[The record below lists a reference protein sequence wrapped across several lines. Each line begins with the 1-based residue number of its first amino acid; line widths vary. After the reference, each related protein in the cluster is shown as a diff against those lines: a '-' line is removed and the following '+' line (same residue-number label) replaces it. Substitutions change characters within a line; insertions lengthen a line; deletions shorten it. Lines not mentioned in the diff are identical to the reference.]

1 MKKLIRITTVPVSLE
16 KLLNGQ
22 WEFFK
27 KHYNLTAVSADGQEL
42 KKFGESIQIRTFGI
56 PLTRKITF
64 FSDLKALLTLYFF
77 FRKEKPLIVHTQTP
91 KAGLIGMLAAF
102 LARVPIRMHDVVGL
116 PLMEKRGF
124 KYYLLYFVEKVVYT
138 CAHRIYPNSFGLKK
152 YMIDT
157 KLASNTKMKV
167 LANGSSN
174 GVDVSHF
181 SKEHFSQEENSA
193 LKKELNIDPTN
204 FIFLF
209 IGRLVGDKGINE
221 LIEAFSNLSDEDQ
234 KIKLLLVGTFE
245 KELDPLKKETLYK
258 IKNNPGIISVGYQE
272 EVRPYFAIG
281 SCFVFPSYR
290 EGFPNVVLEAASM
303 ELPCIVSD
311 INGSNEIITDQING
325 IIIPKKDTKALQ
337 KAMFSMKHDTNQR
350 QLYEANSREGIAEKF
365 GKQIFYQAL
374 LAEYKELEDD
384 L

>member
-1 MKKLIRITTVPVSLE
+1 VKKLIRITTVPVSLE

-42 KKFGESIQIRTFGI
+42 KKFGKASQIVTFGI
-56 PLTRKITF
+56 PLTRKINF
-64 FSDLKALLTLYFF
+64 FLDLKALWKLYLFL
-77 FRKEKPLIVHTQTP
+77 RKEQPLIVHTLTP
-91 KAGLIGMLAAF
+91 KAGLVGMLAAF
-102 LARVPIRMHDVVGL
+102 FAGVPIRLHDVVGL
-116 PLMEKRGF
+116 PLMEKTGL
-124 KYYLLYFVEKVVYT
+124 KYCLLFCIEKIVYA

-152 YMIDT
+152 YIIDT
-157 KLASNTKMKV
+157 KISSSKKMKV

-181 SKEHFSQEENSA
+181 SKKHFSAETNIA
-193 LKKELNIDPTN
+193 LKEQLNIDTTD
-204 FIFLF
+204 FVYLF

-221 LIEAFSNLSDEDQ
+221 LISAFTVLSEKED
-234 KIKLLLVGTFE
+234 KIKLLLVGNYE
-245 KELDPLKKETLYK
+245 DDLDPLQKETLLI
-258 IKNNPGIISVGYQE
+258 IKKNPNIISVGYQE
-272 EVRPYFAIG
+272 EVRPYLAIA

-311 INGSNEIITDQING
+311 INGSNEIITDQVNG
-325 IIIPKKDTKALQ
+325 IVIPKKNTESLTS
-337 KAMFSMKHDTNQR
+337 AMFNIKNDNNLR
-350 QLYEANSREGIAEKF
+350 QLFTTNSRKGIAEKF
-365 GKQIFYQAL
+365 GKEILYKSL
-374 LAEYKELEDD
+374 LLEYKELEDD

>member
-1 MKKLIRITTVPVSLE
+1 M
-16 KLLNGQ
+16 
-22 WEFFK
+22 
-27 KHYNLTAVSADGQEL
+27 
-42 KKFGESIQIRTFGI
+42 
-56 PLTRKITF
+56 
-64 FSDLKALLTLYFF
+64 
-77 FRKEKPLIVHTQTP
+77 
-91 KAGLIGMLAAF
+91 
-102 LARVPIRMHDVVGL
+102 
-116 PLMEKRGF
+116 
-124 KYYLLYFVEKVVYT
+124 EKVVYA

-152 YMIDT
+152 YMIDI
-157 KLASNTKMKV
+157 KLASNTKMRV

-181 SKEHFSQEENSA
+181 SKENFSKEENNT
-193 LKKELNIDPTN
+193 LKKQLNIDPTD

-245 KELDPLKKETLYK
+245 KELDPLKKETLQK
-258 IKNNPGIISVGYQE
+258 IRNNPQIISVGYQE
-272 EVRPYFAIG
+272 EVRPYFAIA

-311 INGSNEIITDQING
+311 INGSNEIITDQVNG

-337 KAMFSMKHDTNQR
+337 KAM
-350 QLYEANSREGIAEKF
+350 IV
-365 GKQIFYQAL
+365 
-374 LAEYKELEDD
+374 
-384 L
+384 

>member
-1 MKKLIRITTVPVSLE
+1 MKKLFRVVTAPVSLE

-27 KHYNLTAVSADGQEL
+27 TYYDITAIASKDEELVAFGQANQT
-42 KKFGESIQIRTFGI
+42 KTFGI
-56 PLTRKITF
+56 SLTRRITL
-64 FSDLKALLTLYFF
+64 FSDLKALWTLYFF

-116 PLMEKRGF
+116 PLMEKSGLKF
-124 KYYLLYFVEKVVYT
+124 YLLFYVEKIAYA

-157 KLASNTKMKV
+157 RLSSSTKMKV

-181 SKEHFSQEENSA
+181 SKEHFPKEANSA
-193 LKKELNIDPTN
+193 LKKQLNIDPTD

-258 IKNNPGIISVGYQE
+258 IKNNPQIISVGYQE
-272 EVRPYFAIG
+272 EVRPYFAIA

-311 INGSNEIITDQING
+311 INGSNEIIMDQING
-325 IIIPKKDTKALQ
+325 IIIPKKDIKALQ
-337 KAMFSMKHDTNQR
+337 ETMFCMKDDTNQR
-350 QLYEANSREGIAEKF
+350 QFYAANSRKGIAEKF
-365 GKQIFYQAL
+365 SKQILYQAL

>member
-42 KKFGESIQIRTFGI
+42 KKFGKASQIVTFGI
-56 PLTRKITF
+56 PLTRKINF
-64 FSDLKALLTLYFF
+64 FLDLKALWKLYLFL
-77 FRKEKPLIVHTQTP
+77 RKEQPLIVHTLTP
-91 KAGLIGMLAAF
+91 KAGLVGMLAAF
-102 LARVPIRMHDVVGL
+102 FAGVPIRLHDVVGL
-116 PLMEKRGF
+116 PLMEKTGL
-124 KYYLLYFVEKVVYT
+124 KYCLLFCIEKIVYA

-152 YMIDT
+152 YIIDT
-157 KLASNTKMKV
+157 KISSSKKMKV

-181 SKEHFSQEENSA
+181 SKKHFSAETNIA
-193 LKKELNIDPTN
+193 LKEQLNIDTTD
-204 FIFLF
+204 FVYLF

-221 LIEAFSNLSDEDQ
+221 LISAFTVLSEKED
-234 KIKLLLVGTFE
+234 KIKLLLVGNYE
-245 KELDPLKKETLYK
+245 DDLDPLQKETLLI
-258 IKNNPGIISVGYQE
+258 IKKNPNIISVGYQE
-272 EVRPYFAIG
+272 EVRPYLAIA

-311 INGSNEIITDQING
+311 INGSNEIITDQVNG
-325 IIIPKKDTKALQ
+325 IVIPKKNTESLTS
-337 KAMFSMKHDTNQR
+337 AMFNIKNDNNLR
-350 QLYEANSREGIAEKF
+350 QLFTTNSRKGIAEKF
-365 GKQIFYQAL
+365 GKEILYKSL
-374 LAEYKELEDD
+374 LLEYKELEDD

>member
-1 MKKLIRITTVPVSLE
+1 VKKLIRITTVPVSLE

-42 KKFGESIQIRTFGI
+42 KKFGKASQIVTFGI
-56 PLTRKITF
+56 PLTRKINF
-64 FSDLKALLTLYFF
+64 FLDLKALWKLYLFL
-77 FRKEKPLIVHTQTP
+77 RKEQPLIVHTQTP
-91 KAGLIGMLAAF
+91 KAGLVGMLAAF
-102 LARVPIRMHDVVGL
+102 FAGVPIRLHDVVGL
-116 PLMEKRGF
+116 PLMEKTGL
-124 KYYLLYFVEKVVYT
+124 KYCLLFCIEKIVYA

-152 YMIDT
+152 YIIDT
-157 KLASNTKMKV
+157 KISSSKKMKV

-181 SKEHFSQEENSA
+181 SKKHFSAETNIA
-193 LKKELNIDPTN
+193 LKEQLNIDTTD
-204 FIFLF
+204 FVYLF

-221 LIEAFSNLSDEDQ
+221 LISAFTVLSEKED
-234 KIKLLLVGTFE
+234 KIKLLLVGNYE
-245 KELDPLKKETLYK
+245 DDLDPLQKETLLI
-258 IKNNPGIISVGYQE
+258 IKKNPNIISVGYQE
-272 EVRPYFAIG
+272 EVRPYLAIA

-311 INGSNEIITDQING
+311 INGSNEIITDQVNG
-325 IIIPKKDTKALQ
+325 IIIPKKNTESLTS
-337 KAMFSMKHDTNQR
+337 AMFNIKNDNNLR
-350 QLYEANSREGIAEKF
+350 QLFTTNSRKGIAEKF
-365 GKQIFYQAL
+365 GKEILYKSL
-374 LAEYKELEDD
+374 LLEYKELEDD

>member
-42 KKFGESIQIRTFGI
+42 KKFGKASQIVTFGI
-56 PLTRKITF
+56 PLTRKINF
-64 FSDLKALLTLYFF
+64 FLDLKALWKLYLFL
-77 FRKEKPLIVHTQTP
+77 RKEQPLIVHTQTP
-91 KAGLIGMLAAF
+91 KAGLVGMLAAF
-102 LARVPIRMHDVVGL
+102 FAGVPIRLHDVVGL
-116 PLMEKRGF
+116 PLMEKTGL
-124 KYYLLYFVEKVVYT
+124 KYCLLFCIEKIVYA

-152 YMIDT
+152 YIIDT
-157 KLASNTKMKV
+157 KISSSKKMKV

-181 SKEHFSQEENSA
+181 SKKHFSAETNIA
-193 LKKELNIDPTN
+193 LKEQLNIDTTD
-204 FIFLF
+204 FVYLF

-221 LIEAFSNLSDEDQ
+221 LISAFTVLSEKED
-234 KIKLLLVGTFE
+234 KIKLLLVGNYE
-245 KELDPLKKETLYK
+245 DDLDPLQKETLLI
-258 IKNNPGIISVGYQE
+258 IKKNPNIISVGYQE
-272 EVRPYFAIG
+272 EVRPYLAIA

-311 INGSNEIITDQING
+311 INGSNEIITDQVNG
-325 IIIPKKDTKALQ
+325 IIIPKKNTESLTS
-337 KAMFSMKHDTNQR
+337 AMFNIKNDNNLR
-350 QLYEANSREGIAEKF
+350 QLFTTNSRKGIAEKF
-365 GKQIFYQAL
+365 GKEILYKSL
-374 LAEYKELEDD
+374 LLEYKELEDD

>member
-42 KKFGESIQIRTFGI
+42 KKFGKASQIVTFGI
-56 PLTRKITF
+56 PLTRKINF
-64 FSDLKALLTLYFF
+64 FLDLKALWKLYLFL
-77 FRKEKPLIVHTQTP
+77 RKEQPLIVHTQTP
-91 KAGLIGMLAAF
+91 KAGLVGMLAAF
-102 LARVPIRMHDVVGL
+102 FAGVPIRLHDVVGL
-116 PLMEKRGF
+116 PLMEKTGL
-124 KYYLLYFVEKVVYT
+124 KYCLLFCIEKIVYA

-152 YMIDT
+152 YIIDT
-157 KLASNTKMKV
+157 KISSSKKMKV

-181 SKEHFSQEENSA
+181 SKKHFSAETNIA
-193 LKKELNIDPTN
+193 LKEQLNIDTTD
-204 FIFLF
+204 FVYLF

-221 LIEAFSNLSDEDQ
+221 LISAFTVLSEKED
-234 KIKLLLVGTFE
+234 KIKLLLVGNYE
-245 KELDPLKKETLYK
+245 DDLDPLQKETLLI
-258 IKNNPGIISVGYQE
+258 IKKNPNIISVGYQE
-272 EVRPYFAIG
+272 EVRPYLAIA

-311 INGSNEIITDQING
+311 INGSNEIITDQVNG
-325 IIIPKKDTKALQ
+325 IVIPKKNTESLTS
-337 KAMFSMKHDTNQR
+337 AMFNIKNDNNLR
-350 QLYEANSREGIAEKF
+350 QLFTTNSRKGIAEKF
-365 GKQIFYQAL
+365 GKEILYKSL
-374 LAEYKELEDD
+374 LLEYKELEDD